1 MDPGLKGCS
10 YLLGKVPSWMSL
22 TEREKM
28 EWLNRLLSELW
39 PYYDRGICSM
49 VKEVVEPILESLR
62 PPGIIRRIFFQE
74 FTFGTAPFR
83 VEGISVKEDPNAVD
97 MELDVRWSGDANIT
111 LGIDLPAGGE
121 FTRLTPKVTD
131 IVFVATLKVIMK
143 PLVDEIPGFA
153 GVAVALKSPPT
164 IKYRLNFGALS
175 GGSVTTAPIVAFINF
190 VVKEVIVGMLLW
202 PRRVTVPILGTG
214 GVLTGIMGHPPMPD
228 VDLEVERLNGRQQ
241 GVVKVT
247 VLAARELK
255 AYDAITG
262 KSDPFVEL
270 FTTQDHRCRT
280 RVVKRSLSPQW
291 GEVFYLP
298 VLEKDQV
305 LRCEVFDHDDVN
317 VTAAASSG
325 LKIWQAPGKVLGAR
339 EFMGRAAV
347 PLAPFIA
354 EEGLED
360 ERWFAL
366 GKADWTNVMG
376 PGKGEGQVRLGLQ
389 YRAVENIAGEEIE
402 NAAQGLLLVSVIR
415 AEGLGGDAKSGPL
428 RLVTAKLTPPKR
440 EAGAAAAIRAR
451 LAGGGDGSVSHST
464 PKLRGDSPRWMSENK
479 FTFYDV
485 SLEVRR
491 FVCLFV
497 CWGGGFP
504 GEFSF
509 EMVFFFVGARPSP
522 TDRNLAPPLKTPFP
536 PPPPRPS
543 AHTQDTISL
552 MVVEAGT
559 LTNTTLGSVT
569 LAVPEI
575 VRRRQ
580 RSRWT
585 KEEQAGYYH
594 RRVPITDA
602 GAAGATLEV
611 EIEFLPYW

>member
-39 PYYDRGICSM
+39 PYYDRGICNL
-49 VKEVVEPILESLR
+49 VKDVVEPVLESLR
-62 PPGIIRRIFFQE
+62 PPGIIKRIFFQE

-83 VEGISVKEDPNAVD
+83 VEGIAVREDPNAVD

-111 LGIDLPAGGE
+111 LAIDLPAGGE

-153 GVAVALKSPPT
+153 GVAIALKSPPT

-175 GGSVTTAPIVAFINF
+175 GGSLTTAPIVAFINF

-202 PRRVTVPILGTG
+202 PKRVTVPILGTG
-214 GVLTGIMGHPPMPD
+214 GVLTDIMGHPPMPD

-241 GVVKVT
+241 GVIKVT
-247 VLAARELK
+247 VLSARDLK
-255 AYDAITG
+255 AYDTLTG

-270 FTTQDHRCRT
+270 FTTADHRCRT
-280 RVVKRSLSPQW
+280 KVVKRSLAPVWS
-291 GEVFYLP
+291 ETFYLP

-305 LRCEVFDHDDVN
+305 LRCELFDHDDVN
-317 VTAAASSG
+317 VAAAAASG
-325 LKIWQAPGKVLGAR
+325 LKVWQAPGKVLDAR

-366 GKADWTNVMG
+366 GKADWTNAMG

-415 AEGLGGDAKSGPL
+415 AVGLGGGGDAKAGPL
-428 RLVTAKLTPPKR
+428 RFVTAKLSKPKR
-440 EAGAAAAIRAR
+440 EGAAAAMRAR
-451 LAGGGDGSVSHST
+451 LGGGDGSVSYNT
-464 PKLRGDSPRWMSENK
+464 PQLRGDSPRWMSENK

-485 SLEVRR
+485 TLEVRE
-491 FVCLFV
+491 
-497 CWGGGFP
+497 G
-504 GEFSF
+504 
-509 EMVFFFVGARPSP
+509 
-522 TDRNLAPPLKTPFP
+522 
-536 PPPPRPS
+536 
-543 AHTQDTISL
+543 
-552 MVVEAGT
+552 
-559 LTNTTLGSVT
+559 
-569 LAVPEI
+569 
-575 VRRRQ
+575 
-580 RSRWT
+580 
-585 KEEQAGYYH
+585 
-594 RRVPITDA
+594 
-602 GAAGATLEV
+602 
-611 EIEFLPYW
+611 